1 MSKLP
6 PCPAARPRYTAAAA
20 WLLAGTRQTPV
31 FGGDMPGAASSI
43 IDRKLIGGAAIF
55 GLGWGL
61 VGLCPGPALAGM
73 LVGGLPVLIFI
84 AAMIFGMGL
93 LNMLNRA

>member
-1 MSKLP
+1 MT
-6 PCPAARPRYTAAAA
+6 CPALRPASLTAR
-20 WLLAGTRQTPV
+20 
-31 FGGDMPGAASSI
+31 
-43 IDRKLIGGAAIF
+43 LIGGAAIF

-73 LVGGLPVLIFI
+73 LVGGLPVLLFI